1 MDIATFTRTLI
12 QAEAWAV
19 SQKRVTNKMI
29 RDRFDA
35 TEEEADD
42 IYKSLKAQGI
52 VGSMGYVR

>member
-1 MDIATFTRTLI
+1 MDIATFTRILI

-52 VGSMGYVR
+52 VGSMGYVK